1 MGDEDPLEQCEGFD
15 WDNANIEKNWTKHG
29 VLFWECEE
37 VFFNE
42 PLIVTQDMQHSVQE
56 DRYYALGKISSDRLL
71 FVVFTVRKN
80 LVRVISA
87 RNMTRKE
94 KRIYEQSEEE
104 SSDL

>member
-1 MGDEDPLEQCEGFD
+1 MVKL
-15 WDNANIEKNWTKHG
+15 
-29 VLFWECEE
+29 
-37 VFFNE
+37 
-42 PLIVTQDMQHSVQE
+42 DMQQSVQE
-56 DRYYALGKISSDRLL
+56 DRYYALGKTSSDRLL